1 MAATVQQTVTVHSAL
16 FSVGF
21 KRLVRFDRTHA
32 SLVCKGERNLGR
44 AGPKEW
50 VLEGGGGGGVAKARL
65 ARQLGESG
73 AGFQA
78 CSPGKNLNLSLLK
91 WLEMHQKLST
101 LM

>member
-1 MAATVQQTVTVHSAL
+1 M
-16 FSVGF
+16 GF
-21 KRLVRFDRTHA
+21 
-32 SLVCKGERNLGR
+32 
-44 AGPKEW
+44 
-50 VLEGGGGGGVAKARL
+50 GGGRGRGVAKARL